1 MGWSW
6 RDVTL
11 CEGRGFISGTS
22 TGSAAVSWGAPHTAS
37 TPSRGT
43 LATKNRPDT
52 GLQKTA
58 SALKRNSQ
66 GLLLAYNRSELFR
79 SLNIEQNH
87 TTKQRQSRVTSGQQK
102 CRNTVR
108 KAKEQNELQLVWNIK
123 GTQKDAMRSEKQ
135 SGQVMVQQRGT
146 AKMMQSRVGCNTLNI
161 CLNFHK

>member
-1 MGWSW
+1 ME
-6 RDVTL
+6 L
-11 CEGRGFISGTS
+11 EGRDPLRRERLYQWHFDRQRCCKL
-22 TGSAAVSWGAPHTAS
+22 GSFSHCF
-37 TPSRGT
+37 
-43 LATKNRPDT
+43 NH
-52 GLQKTA
+52 LQGNSCYQKPPRHWFTETA

-66 GLLLAYNRSELFR
+66 GLLLVYNRSEFFR
-79 SLNIEQNH
+79 SLNIKQNH

-123 GTQKDAMRSEKQ
+123 GTQKDATRSEKQ

-146 AKMMQSRVGCNTLNI
+146 AKMMQSRVGCSTLNI

>member
-22 TGSAAVSWGAPHTAS
+22 TGSAAVSWGASHTAS
-37 TPSRGT
+37 TTSRGT
-43 LATKNRPDT
+43 LATKNHPDT

-66 GLLLAYNRSELFR
+66 GLLLVYNRSEFFR
-79 SLNIEQNH
+79 SLNIKQNH

-123 GTQKDAMRSEKQ
+123 KDAPKKMQCDLKSKAGKSWFSREA
-135 SGQVMVQQRGT
+135 QQR
-146 AKMMQSRVGCNTLNI
+146 
-161 CLNFHK
+161 